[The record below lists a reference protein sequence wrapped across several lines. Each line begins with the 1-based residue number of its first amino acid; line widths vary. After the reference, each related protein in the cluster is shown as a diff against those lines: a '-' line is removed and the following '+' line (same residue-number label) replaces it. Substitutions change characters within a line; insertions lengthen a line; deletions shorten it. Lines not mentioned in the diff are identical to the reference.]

1 MLTLCSS
8 REAFER
14 IQLLPLKEEARRSE
28 ARAVLHLYALR
39 TFESH
44 RDVLEYH
51 RANDRERDDSPPSR
65 LALTPSPASTATRT
79 SCSTGCCR
87 ARGLATA

>member
-51 RANDRERDDSPPSR
+51 RATTGSE
-65 LALTPSPASTATRT
+65 TTR
-79 SCSTGCCR
+79 R
-87 ARGLATA
+87 HRGWL